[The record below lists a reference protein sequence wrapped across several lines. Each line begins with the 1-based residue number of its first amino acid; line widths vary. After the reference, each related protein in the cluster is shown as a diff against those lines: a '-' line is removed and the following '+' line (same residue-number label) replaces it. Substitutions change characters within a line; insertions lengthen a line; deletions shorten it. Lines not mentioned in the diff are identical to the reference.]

1 MNIILSAASCVVIV
15 VALEVL
21 SAMRPGITPWVHF
34 PTWLAVAM
42 SAFFL
47 MVSNKGAEWFE
58 VMLVVC
64 MAGMLWR
71 YRRRFAWEAAHRP
84 RDDAST

>member
-1 MNIILSAASCVVIV
+1 MNIILSAAAFVVIV
-15 VALEVL
+15 VALGVL
-21 SAMRPGITPWVHF
+21 SAMRIGITPWVAF

-47 MVSNKGAEWFE
+47 MVGNRHPEWFE
-58 VMLVVC
+58 VMLGVC

-71 YRRRFAWEAAHRP
+71 YRQRLAWEVAHKP
-84 RDDAST
+84 RNDTSS